1 MCTFTSTVSKASHS
15 LEIRT
20 SRLSKNLNRPT
31 HGAAKYMT
39 TKRAFPS
46 FPKGFPLH
54 VSYSTNLHGHRMAQD
69 PSWKPLKEPRTLLFE
84 GVLAGKTTRLTA
96 PRKKVRNKSD
106 HSNWSC
112 KTKPFNFC
120 KTPIF
125 FPGLDRHSWRVGT
138 WIPKFRKSTLLAIGW
153 LRCWKEQL
161 VNKGW
166 PHRCNQEFTFI
177 PFNKT
182 FGSVGIQTIYIPVQI
197 PPIYKMLLKW
207 RSWCLFAWEMPEL
220 PRILPLHAP
229 TELAGGA
236 TGGTIS
242 NIFYLHSY
250 SVSMR
255 KLNTS
260 GHEDWHIW
268 DSSSLSI

>member
-138 WIPKFRKSTLLAIGW
+138 WIPKFRKRTLLAIGW

-182 FGSVGIQTIYIPVQI
+182 FGSVGIQTI
-197 PPIYKMLLKW
+197 
-207 RSWCLFAWEMPEL
+207 
-220 PRILPLHAP
+220 
-229 TELAGGA
+229 
-236 TGGTIS
+236 
-242 NIFYLHSY
+242 
-250 SVSMR
+250 
-255 KLNTS
+255 
-260 GHEDWHIW
+260 
-268 DSSSLSI
+268 

>member
-125 FPGLDRHSWRVGT
+125 FLD
-138 WIPKFRKSTLLAIGW
+138 WIAT
-153 LRCWKEQL
+153 
-161 VNKGW
+161 
-166 PHRCNQEFTFI
+166 
-177 PFNKT
+177 
-182 FGSVGIQTIYIPVQI
+182 
-197 PPIYKMLLKW
+197 
-207 RSWCLFAWEMPEL
+207 
-220 PRILPLHAP
+220 
-229 TELAGGA
+229 AGGLEHGSRNSENVRSLPQVGCGA
-236 TGGTIS
+236 G
-242 NIFYLHSY
+242 
-250 SVSMR
+250 
-255 KLNTS
+255 K
-260 GHEDWHIW
+260 
-268 DSSSLSI
+268 SSLSIKADLIDATKSSPSYLLTKPLGQAFKLSIYPYTRPNTTNLQNATMTNIRRVKWRS

>member
-1 MCTFTSTVSKASHS
+1 
-15 LEIRT
+15 
-20 SRLSKNLNRPT
+20 
-31 HGAAKYMT
+31 
-39 TKRAFPS
+39 
-46 FPKGFPLH
+46 
-54 VSYSTNLHGHRMAQD
+54 MAQD

-84 GVLAGKTTRLTA
+84 GVLAVKTTSKA
-96 PRKKVRNKSD
+96 ECSQKESKKQIWPLKLVLQDQTFQFLQN
-106 HSNWSC
+106 
-112 KTKPFNFC
+112 TK
-120 KTPIF
+120 KI
-125 FPGLDRHSWRVGT
+125 PGLDRHSWTVGT

-182 FGSVGIQTIYIPVQI
+182 FGSVGIQTIYLPVQI
-197 PPIYKMLLKW
+197 PPIYKMLMTNIRRVKW

-242 NIFYLHSY
+242 NKYLLFI
-250 SVSMR
+250 R
-255 KLNTS
+255 
-260 GHEDWHIW
+260 IA
-268 DSSSLSI
+268 IA

>member
-138 WIPKFRKSTLLAIGW
+138 WIPKFRKRTLLAIGW

-182 FGSVGIQTIYIPVQI
+182 FGSGIQTIYIP
-197 PPIYKMLLKW
+197 IYPSKYHQFTK
-207 RSWCLFAWEMPEL
+207 CNHDKYTACEMEVLMPFCM
-220 PRILPLHAP
+220 RNARAP
-229 TELAGGA
+229 THTAVACPNWAWGCYRWN
-236 TGGTIS
+236 
-242 NIFYLHSY
+242 NIKYL
-250 SVSMR
+250 
-255 KLNTS
+255 LFT
-260 GHEDWHIW
+260 
-268 DSSSLSI
+268 